1 MMLLVGTSTV
11 FPSLVFIQETFG
23 SDTIICP
30 IKVLPS
36 SNRLDGGWQT
46 SRMCLLPGGRDLRR
60 CRGNDPRSDDFVSTT
75 RRANQ
80 CASALADF
88 AQDRRLTSTRRTL
101 ANILGRS
108 VPYFDDLPHVVARPS
123 VPSFASSI
131 LLPEFLGIMARN
143 VHVFP
148 SPHGKLHTFSKT
160 IDLSVF
166 APRSFAYYRACS
178 LTL

>member
-1 MMLLVGTSTV
+1 M
-11 FPSLVFIQETFG
+11 Q
-23 SDTIICP
+23 
-30 IKVLPS
+30 
-36 SNRLDGGWQT
+36 
-46 SRMCLLPGGRDLRR
+46 PGGRDLRR
-60 CRGNDPRSDDFVSTT
+60 CRGNDPCSDDFVSTT

-101 ANILGRS
+101 TNILGRS

-148 SPHGKLHTFSKT
+148 SPHGKLHTFTRT

-178 LTL
+178 LTLYAFHERCSRSVNGWEFTRLTVRKNSGRTVPKIPISA